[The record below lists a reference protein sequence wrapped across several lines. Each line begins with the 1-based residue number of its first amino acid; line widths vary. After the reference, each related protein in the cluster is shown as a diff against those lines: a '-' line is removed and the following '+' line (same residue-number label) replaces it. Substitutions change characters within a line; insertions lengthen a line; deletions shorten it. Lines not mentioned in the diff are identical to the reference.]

1 MNMQLE
7 MRLRSL
13 EAKLDQVLLT
23 LQSKGPNISMNQ
35 LSEADGSQN
44 NPDQLVG
51 LEEAANMLGISP
63 GHLRNL
69 QWGQRLPYYRIG
81 GAVRFDI
88 AELRRHFSQKPRS
101 RIPNKT
107 KVEGG

>member
-1 MNMQLE
+1 MNIQLE

-23 LQSKGPNISMNQ
+23 LQLKSPNISMIQ
-35 LSEADGSQN
+35 LSEADVNQN

-51 LEEAANMLGISP
+51 LEEAANMLDISP

-69 QWGQRLPYYRIG
+69 QWGEKVPYYRIG
-81 GAVRFDI
+81 VAVRFDI
-88 AELRRHFSQKPRS
+88 AELRRHFSRKARC
-101 RIPNKT
+101 R
-107 KVEGG
+107 KV